1 MCDKYWELRQNIE
14 VTCGP
19 RSLLARLR
27 GDSSESDL
35 AIYWREA
42 SGDVFKVALPGFS
55 ARAVLLGG
63 LPHISPE
70 DIVLSLPLNEN
81 YLGPLIRF
89 LPPVDW
95 DWIIMQAQR
104 MGKKYVAQLMG
115 LKSMKIKEL

>member
-1 MCDKYWELRQNIE
+1 MCDKYWELRQYIE

-19 RSLLARLR
+19 KSLLTKLR
-27 GDSSESDL
+27 GDSSENDL

-42 SGDVFKVALPGFS
+42 NNDVFKVALPGFS

-70 DIVLSLPLNEN
+70 DIVLSLPLNGN
-81 YLGPLIRF
+81 YLGSLIRL

-95 DWIIMQAQR
+95 GWVIMQAQR
-104 MGKKYVAQLMG
+104 MGGKYVSQLMSF
-115 LKSMKIKEL
+115 KNMIKEL

>member
-1 MCDKYWELRQNIE
+1 MCDKYWELRQYIE

-19 RSLLARLR
+19 KSLLTKLR
-27 GDSSESDL
+27 GDSSENDL

-42 SGDVFKVALPGFS
+42 NNDVFKVALPGFS

-81 YLGPLIRF
+81 YLGSLIISCEEVEEDSEEYSSADDADPSEERDTCGAKRN
-89 LPPVDW
+89 L
-95 DWIIMQAQR
+95 
-104 MGKKYVAQLMG
+104 
-115 LKSMKIKEL
+115 